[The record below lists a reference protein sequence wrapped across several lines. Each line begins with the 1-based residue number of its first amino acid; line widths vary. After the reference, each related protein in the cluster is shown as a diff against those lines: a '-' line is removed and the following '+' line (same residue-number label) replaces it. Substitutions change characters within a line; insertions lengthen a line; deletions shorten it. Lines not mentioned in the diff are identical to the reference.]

1 MSAVQPD
8 EPHRLTVPA
17 PRPLFGAG
25 RGAGPV
31 RSAGRLVLAG
41 LVVALTLTACS
52 GGGRD
57 QPEEPPVTATP
68 QPADGAGTPAAPA
81 PQVAVPDVPVRPATE
96 MPAAAPPPPTTIAI
110 ADLGITMPVDPVG
123 VEPDG
128 SMTLPET
135 GDRAGWYQFGPS
147 PGSANGAVVVAAHVD
162 TRATGI
168 GEFAKLVDIQP
179 GAQISVVD
187 AAGASFTYT
196 VSTTERIAKA
206 EVPLDQV
213 FDRAGERRL
222 VLVTCGGKFD
232 RETGH
237 YVDNVIVTALPAA

>member
-1 MSAVQPD
+1 MRAVPPD
-8 EPHRLTVPA
+8 EPHGPA
-17 PRPLFGAG
+17 IPASRPLLGAG
-25 RGAGPV
+25 RGAGPARPV
-31 RSAGRLVLAG
+31 RRLVLAG
-41 LVVALTLTACS
+41 LVVALA
-52 GGGRD
+52 
-57 QPEEPPVTATP
+57 VT
-68 QPADGAGTPAAPA
+68 GCAGTGSDRVDPAPAPTTEAAAPPAAAPA
-81 PQVAVPDVPVRPATE
+81 PPTAPVPDVPVRPATE
-96 MPAAAPPPPTTIAI
+96 MPAPPPPPPVSVSI
-110 ADLGITMPVDPVG
+110 ADLGIAMPVDPVG

-128 SMTLPET
+128 SMSLPET

-147 PGSANGAVVVAAHVD
+147 ASSEKGAVVVAAHVD

-179 GAQISVVD
+179 GAQIALVD
-187 AAGASFTYT
+187 SAGATFTYT

-206 EVPLDQV
+206 EVPLDRV
-213 FDRAGERRL
+213 FDRAGDRRL